1 MTIQVKIAE
10 LLVAQSLVTDNPL
23 KKMIEGKST
32 QEICQ
37 LIFKNYRGDPSKAK
51 GLKLSEV
58 GLQLMKSF
66 FKGYDVPMP
75 EGYKVKLPHL
85 LYLDR
90 ISTLPYFINN
100 KCFTTFDSDLAMM
113 LKLSDSKIETLIEA
127 KYRLQFDK
135 SSFLPDV

>member
-1 MTIQVKIAE
+1 MTIQAKIAE
-10 LLVAQSLVTDNPL
+10 LLVAQSLATDSPL
-23 KKMIEGKST
+23 KNMIVGKDT

-37 LIFKNYRGDPSKAK
+37 LIFKNYRGDPCSAK

-66 FKGYDVPMP
+66 FKGYDIPMA

-90 ISTLPYFINN
+90 VSTLPYFINN
-100 KCFTTFDSDLAMM
+100 KMFTTFDSDLAMM
-113 LKLSDSKIETLIEA
+113 LRLSDGKIETLIEA

-135 SSFLPDV
+135 NSFLPDL